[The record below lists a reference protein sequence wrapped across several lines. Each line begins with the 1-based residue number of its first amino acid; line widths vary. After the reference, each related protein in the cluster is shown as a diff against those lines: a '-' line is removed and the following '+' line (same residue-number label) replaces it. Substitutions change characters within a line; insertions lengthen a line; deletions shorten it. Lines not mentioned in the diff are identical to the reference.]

1 MSVFDK
7 IKHYKALKNG
17 LKEGNN
23 VTIMGGVNF
32 GSEPYLIELADN
44 VRLSFNVTF
53 VTHDGGTWTFRD
65 NKRYA
70 DVIRYG
76 KIYVGEHTF
85 IGTV

>member
-17 LKEGNN
+17 LKEGRN
-23 VTIMGGVNF
+23 VTIMGEANF

-53 VTHDGGTWTFRD
+53 VTHDG
-65 NKRYA
+65 
-70 DVIRYG
+70 
-76 KIYVGEHTF
+76 
-85 IGTV
+85 

>member
-17 LKEGNN
+17 LKRGKQCNYN
-23 VTIMGGVNF
+23 GGVNF

-53 VTHDGGTWTFRD
+53 VTHDGGTWAFR
-65 NKRYA
+65 
-70 DVIRYG
+70 
-76 KIYVGEHTF
+76 
-85 IGTV
+85 